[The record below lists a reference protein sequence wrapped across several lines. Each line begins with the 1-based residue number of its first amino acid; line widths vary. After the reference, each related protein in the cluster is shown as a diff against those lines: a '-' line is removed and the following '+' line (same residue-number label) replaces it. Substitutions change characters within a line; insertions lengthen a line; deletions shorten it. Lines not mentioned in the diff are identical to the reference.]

1 MGDALSVP
9 FFLSWYLPKSDQD
22 GVYNWPLHRI
32 DCKWWGLWEAS
43 GTYPSKI
50 NPRTPQP
57 PPRVPQTP
65 SFWVVFL
72 PGTLSSQGHIIFPN
86 HPASKKLPVE
96 QIFWGTDPLGAP
108 VGCSISFKSLPITQL
123 PPNPPREG
131 KTFFFFRG
139 RVLFIGCTSGTWRN
153 RNANPADA
161 RWSMSFLAL

>member
-1 MGDALSVP
+1 MGSMI
-9 FFLSWYLPKSDQD
+9 
-22 GVYNWPLHRI
+22 GRI

-50 NPRTPQP
+50 NPRTP
-57 PPRVPQTP
+57 TP
-65 SFWVVFL
+65 TAGPSVTLLLSCLLLRHNFL
-72 PGTLSSQGHIIFPN
+72 ALARTNHQFPN

-96 QIFWGTDPLGAP
+96 QIFWGTDPLGAS
-108 VGCSISFKSLPITQL
+108 VGCSISFKLGLPRTQL

-131 KTFFFFRG
+131 KPFFFFGG

-153 RNANPADA
+153 RNANPASA